1 MTTRFPQ
8 IRRARGFTLAELMV
22 AMAITV
28 ILMTL
33 LVSVTAVALDGW
45 RVSRNKVR
53 ASRQAKA
60 TLEQMS
66 RDFEAMVVRT
76 GTNFEWLYTETDP
89 DDPGPND
96 NESPNAARILMFSAA
111 TDRYDGDVE
120 GRNDK
125 GGDVTGLSYKLLYK
139 DPITD
144 AYDDRFSV
152 FALYRKLVNP
162 DETFEFLLEHD
173 PVAPKDLDTK
183 FRRYDAELGDSNNFV
198 CENIFEVSVVF
209 TVEYTELVGGRLV
222 TKIERVPI
230 IRTAGG
236 EAAETFSFTGNGIK
250 VDDNDGV
257 EFGRGRISSVD
268 LSITVLT
275 DGGIAQLRRG
285 GNFTGSALEKFLSK
299 NSYQYS
305 KTILLPQP

>member
-1 MTTRFPQ
+1 MIISLFP
-8 IRRARGFTLAELMV
+8 RRCARGFTLAELMV

-28 ILMTL
+28 ILLTL

-45 RVSRNKVR
+45 RISRNKVR

-66 RDFEAMVVRT
+66 RDFESMVVRT
-76 GTNFEWLYTETDP
+76 GSNFEWLHTETDP
-89 DDPGPND
+89 DNPGPKD

-120 GRNDK
+120 GKTDK

-144 AYDDRFSV
+144 AYEEKFNV

-162 DETFEFLLEHD
+162 DETYEALLEHD
-173 PVAPKDLDTK
+173 PANPKDLDTK
-183 FRRYDAELGDSNNFV
+183 FQPYEANLGDSSNFV
-198 CENIFEVSVVF
+198 CENIFELTVVF
-209 TVEYTELVGGRLV
+209 TVEYTELVGGKLV
-222 TKIERVPI
+222 TKIERIPVI
-230 IRTAGG
+230 ETGG
-236 EAAETFSFTGNGIK
+236 DDAAETFSFTGNGIK
-250 VDDNDGV
+250 VDDDDGKP
-257 EFGRGRISSVD
+257 FNRGRISSID
-268 LSITVLT
+268 LSISVLT
-275 DGGIAQLRRG
+275 DSGIAQLRRG
-285 GNFTGSALEKFLSK
+285 GNFTGSDLERFLEK
-299 NSYQYS
+299 NSFQYS

>member
-1 MTTRFPQ
+1 MTISLLPKRP
-8 IRRARGFTLAELMV
+8 RRGFTLAELMV

-28 ILMTL
+28 ILLTL

-53 ASRQAKA
+53 AARQAKA
-60 TLEQMS
+60 SLDQMS
-66 RDFEAMVVRT
+66 RDFEAMVLRT

-96 NESPNAARILMFSAA
+96 NESPNAARILMFSAV

-120 GRNDK
+120 GQADK

-139 DPITD
+139 DPITE
-144 AYDDRFSV
+144 AYNDEFSV
-152 FALYRKLVNP
+152 FALYRQLVDP
-162 DETFEFLLEHD
+162 DETFEVLLEHD
-173 PVAPKDLDTK
+173 AVNPKDLDTK
-183 FRRYDAELGDSNNFV
+183 FKRYEDTLGESSNFV
-198 CENIFEVSVVF
+198 CENIFELTVVF
-209 TVEYTELVGGRLV
+209 TVEYTELVGQRLV
-222 TKIERVPI
+222 TRIERIPI
-230 IRTAGG
+230 IETGG
-236 EAAETFSFTGNGIK
+236 DDAARAFSFTGNGIK
-250 VDDNDGV
+250 VDDAGDV
-257 EFGRGRISSVD
+257 PFKRGRISAVD

-275 DGGIAQLRRG
+275 DKGIAQLRRAN
-285 GNFTGSALEKFLSK
+285 NFTGSALERFLSK

>member
-1 MTTRFPQ
+1 
-8 IRRARGFTLAELMV
+8 
-22 AMAITV
+22 
-28 ILMTL
+28 
-33 LVSVTAVALDGW
+33 
-45 RVSRNKVR
+45 
-53 ASRQAKA
+53 
-60 TLEQMS
+60 MS

-76 GTNFEWLYTETDP
+76 GTNFEWLYTETDR
-89 DDPGPND
+89 DEPGPND

-198 CENIFEVSVVF
+198 CENIFEVSVTEFAKGFSTRGF
-209 TVEYTELVGGRLV
+209 TSARFNFWQWRDVTTGHRL
-222 TKIERVPI
+222 RS
-230 IRTAGG
+230 RAR
-236 EAAETFSFTGNGIK
+236 SHCFTMFF
-250 VDDNDGV
+250 V
-257 EFGRGRISSVD
+257 ISSNQ
-268 LSITVLT
+268 LTV
-275 DGGIAQLRRG
+275 
-285 GNFTGSALEKFLSK
+285 NFCGLVKL
-299 NSYQYS
+299 
-305 KTILLPQP
+305 

>member
-1 MTTRFPQ
+1 MTISLFP
-8 IRRARGFTLAELMV
+8 RRCARGFTLAELMV

-28 ILMTL
+28 ILLTL

-45 RVSRNKVR
+45 RISRNKVR

-76 GTNFEWLYTETDP
+76 GSNFEWLHTETDP
-89 DDPGPND
+89 DNPGPKD
-96 NESPNAARILMFSAA
+96 NESPNAARILMFSSA

-120 GRNDK
+120 GKSDK

-144 AYDDRFSV
+144 AYEEKFNV

-162 DETFEFLLEHD
+162 DETYEALLEHD
-173 PVAPKDLDTK
+173 PANPKDLDTK
-183 FRRYDAELGDSNNFV
+183 FQPYEANLGDSSNFV
-198 CENIFEVSVVF
+198 CEHIFEVTVVF
-209 TVEYTELVGGRLV
+209 TVEYTELVGGKLV
-222 TKIERVPI
+222 TKIERIPVI
-230 IRTAGG
+230 ETGG
-236 EAAETFSFTGNGIK
+236 DDAAETFSFTGNGIK
-250 VDDNDGV
+250 VDDDDGKP
-257 EFGRGRISSVD
+257 FNRGRISSVD
-268 LSITVLT
+268 LSISVLT
-275 DGGIAQLRRG
+275 DSGIAQLRRG
-285 GNFTGSALEKFLSK
+285 GNFTGSDLERFLEK
-299 NSYQYS
+299 NSFQYS

>member
-1 MTTRFPQ
+1 MTTSFPQ

-76 GTNFEWLYTETDP
+76 GTNFEWLYTETDQ
-89 DDPGPND
+89 DEPGPED

-144 AYDDRFSV
+144 GYDDRFKV

-173 PVAPKDLDTK
+173 PVDPKDLDTK
-183 FRRYDAELGDSNNFV
+183 FRRYDAELGESNNFV

-222 TKIERVPI
+222 TKIERIPI
-230 IRTAGG
+230 IRTGG
-236 EAAETFSFTGNGIK
+236 EEAAETFSFTGNGIEADGNDN
-250 VDDNDGV
+250 VDYS
-257 EFGRGRISSVD
+257 RGRISSVD

-275 DGGIAQLRRG
+275 DSGIAQLRRG
-285 GNFTGSALEKFLSK
+285 GNFAGSALEKFLSK